1 MIQVRPAT
9 ALDAPSIAR
18 VHVAAIRGLGSQ
30 HYTADQIAAWSAN
43 KHPERYRQALADGEF
58 MVVAERLADGE
69 VVGFASRQG
78 SEIRAVYVDPE
89 YARHRIGSELLAVV
103 EADARAHGE
112 TSLRLDSSIGA
123 VAFYAAHGY
132 LEHERVAHCLRE
144 GGQLECVPMTKALV
158 IQP

>member
-30 HYTADQIAAWSAN
+30 HYTADQIAAWSAD
-43 KHPERYRQALADGEF
+43 KHPDRYRQALADGEF

-69 VVGFASRQG
+69 LVGFASRQG
-78 SEIRAVYVDPE
+78 NEVRAVYVDPE
-89 YARHRIGSELLAVV
+89 HARRGVGSELLAVV
-103 EADARAHGE
+103 EADARARGE

-123 VAFYAAHGY
+123 MAFYAAHGY
-132 LEHERVAHCLRE
+132 LEHERVVHHLR
-144 GGQLECVPMTKALV
+144 GGCQLECVPMTKVL
-158 IQP
+158 P